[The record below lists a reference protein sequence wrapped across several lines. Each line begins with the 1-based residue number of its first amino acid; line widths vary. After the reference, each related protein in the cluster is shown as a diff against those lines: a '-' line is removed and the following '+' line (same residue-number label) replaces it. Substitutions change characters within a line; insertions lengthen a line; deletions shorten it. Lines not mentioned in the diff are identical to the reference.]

1 MKLTSSNILPVQAL
15 TIISFCSTSVSSV
28 IDNAK
33 CLSSVSGDGML
44 QKNCSDT
51 SSLRINGTYMTLAQR
66 GKQQQD
72 FRASMQEM
80 TGQPVTYSSV
90 YCLRLISTYNSTN
103 KYISPFP
110 MKTTD

>member
-1 MKLTSSNILPVQAL
+1 MA
-15 TIISFCSTSVSSV
+15 
-28 IDNAK
+28 
-33 CLSSVSGDGML
+33 
-44 QKNCSDT
+44 
-51 SSLRINGTYMTLAQR
+51 LAQR

-103 KYISPFP
+103 KYIPPFP
-110 MKTTD
+110 IKTTD